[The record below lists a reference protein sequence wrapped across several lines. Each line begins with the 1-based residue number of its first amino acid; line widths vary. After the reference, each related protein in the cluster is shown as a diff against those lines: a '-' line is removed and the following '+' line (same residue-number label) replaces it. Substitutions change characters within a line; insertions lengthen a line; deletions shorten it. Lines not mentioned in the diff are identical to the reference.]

1 MKKTLIAAGLALAG
15 LAASATAQEGG
26 VENPSRNEYR
36 STLEGKR
43 VVFVPMTMTADAN
56 IAWAT
61 AIRNQAEDLG
71 YTVDIRDAGF
81 NTEVGARAL
90 TAAIPEQPDLIVL
103 QNPDVQS
110 YARLIKQANSRG
122 IKVVQLNMG
131 SMTPSDYYVGAD
143 WVGIGYRAGQEIAKR
158 CKPGEG
164 PSNKVQFVMGVP
176 TSALDLY
183 MINGFKQA
191 LDEVGGIEI
200 VSQQA
205 AAYDPTKARS
215 ITASVLQQHP
225 DLCGSFG
232 VWDSMDTGTG
242 AAIKEAGKE
251 DQVFVVTSGAGA
263 ATACE
268 KIREGLWDME
278 IAWDA
283 RLQGTALNVVISD
296 ALQSETEAGAETRRF
311 FTPNR
316 IITRENM
323 TEGSCWQPEDIL

>member
-1 MKKTLIAAGLALAG
+1 MNRLMTAACAALLALPAM
-15 LAASATAQEGG
+15 AQEGG

-36 STLEGKR
+36 GELEGKK
-43 VVFVPMTMTADAN
+43 VVYVPMNMTSDATL
-56 IAWAT
+56 AWAR
-61 AIRNQAEDLG
+61 AIENQAEELG
-71 YTVDIRDAGF
+71 YSVETRDPAY
-81 NTEVGARAL
+81 NTEVGARAIS
-90 TAAIPEQPDLIVL
+90 AAISERPDLIVL

-110 YARLIKQANSRG
+110 YARLIRQATSQG
-122 IKVVQLNMG
+122 IKVVQLNME

-143 WVGIGYRAGQEIAKR
+143 WIGIGYIAGREIAKR

-176 TSALDLY
+176 TSALDMYL
-183 MINGFKQA
+183 INGFKQA

-242 AAIKEAGKE
+242 AAIKEAGKS

-263 ATACE
+263 STACE
-268 KIREGLWDME
+268 KIREGIWDME

-296 ALQSETEAGAETRRF
+296 TLQSPMEAGAETRRF

-323 TEGSCWQPEDIL
+323 TEGSCWEPEDIL